1 MMSNWNGKVLYTG
14 ITNNLERRVYEHKNK
29 IIKGFTA
36 KYNVNKLVYF
46 DYTEDVRSAISR
58 EKQIKG
64 WSRLK
69 KNELIESTNPKWKDL
84 SEEF

>member
-1 MMSNWNGKVLYTG
+1 MMTNWNGKVLYTG

-46 DYTEDVRSAISR
+46 DYTEDVSSAISR

-69 KNELIESTNPKWKDL
+69 KNELIENTNSKWKDL